1 MTQPVRG
8 AVHQRDGDLVPL
20 GLRASA
26 AWTWRILL
34 VAAGIYLLLRLLA
47 EFKVLVVPVLV
58 ALLVVAL
65 VRPLADLG
73 VRRFGLRRA
82 LASILT
88 LLLVLLLLI
97 GLVALVGQQ
106 VATGFP
112 NLQRQSGQGLA
123 DV

>member
-1 MTQPVRG
+1 MTEPVR
-8 AVHQRDGDLVPL
+8 AAAPATARERDGDLVPL

-26 AWTWRILL
+26 AWTWRILM

-47 EFKVLVVPVLV
+47 EFKVLVVPVLI

-73 VRRFGLRRA
+73 VRRFGLHRGI
-82 LASILT
+82 ASILT
-88 LLLVLLLLI
+88 LLFVLLVLA

-106 VATGFP
+106 VVTGFP
-112 NLQRQSGQGLA
+112 N
-123 DV
+123 